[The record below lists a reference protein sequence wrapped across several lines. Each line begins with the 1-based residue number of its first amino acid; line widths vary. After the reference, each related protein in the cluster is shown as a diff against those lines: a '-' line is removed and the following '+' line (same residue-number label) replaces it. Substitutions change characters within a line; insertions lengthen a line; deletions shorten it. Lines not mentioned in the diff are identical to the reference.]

1 MQILVTGGAGY
12 IGSALVIELLR
23 NGHKVKCLDRFFF
36 GMESLDEALSNQN
49 LQLIRDDIRWFD
61 PDILKNVEV
70 VLDLASLSNDP
81 SGELDPIKTFD
92 INFLGRSR
100 VARASKEYGVR
111 RYILASTCSIYGY
124 QDCLLDE
131 DSQINPLTTYA
142 KANRKAEEDILPL
155 ADPKFAVTVLRFATV
170 YGYSKRM
177 RFDLVVNAM
186 VLSLYKDRSIN
197 IMKDGTQWRPFVHI
211 RDAVEA
217 YKLVMSQLEDRING
231 QVFNVGFD
239 DQNYQI
245 SYLAEK
251 IGKSLNLPYEIKWYG
266 SKDNRSYRV
275 NFKKFKE
282 TVSFGSPHTIE
293 EGALEIFE
301 ALKDGRLKESLK
313 TDTVEWYKHIIN
325 SHNLVSG
332 LTLGQTLL

>member
-61 PDILKNVEV
+61 PTILKNVEV

-131 DSQINPLTTYA
+131 DSQINPITTYA
-142 KANRKAEEDILPL
+142 KANRKAEEDIMPL
-155 ADPKFAVTVLRFATV
+155 ADSKFAVTVLRFATV
-170 YGYSKRM
+170 YGYSRRM

-197 IMKDGTQWRPFVHI
+197 IMKDGTQWRPFIHI
-211 RDAVEA
+211 KDAVEA
-217 YKLVMSQLEDRING
+217 YKSVMSQPEDVING
-231 QVFNVGFD
+231 QIFNVGFD

-245 SYLAEK
+245 SHLAEI

-266 SKDNRSYRV
+266 SKDYRSYRV

-282 TVSFGSPHTIE
+282 AVNFGSPHSITD
-293 EGALEIFE
+293 GTSEIFN
-301 ALKDGRLKESLK
+301 ALKDGRLTESPK
-313 TDTVEWYKHIIN
+313 TNTVEWYKLIID
-325 SHNLVSG
+325 SHKLVSG
-332 LTLGQTLL
+332 LILGQSLL

>member
-12 IGSALVIELLR
+12 IGSALVIELIKK
-23 NGHKVKCLDRFFF
+23 GHKVKCLDRFFF
-36 GMESLDEALSNQN
+36 GTESLEEAFSNPN

-61 PDILKNVEV
+61 LGILRNVDV

-81 SGELDPIKTFD
+81 SGELDPIKTFE
-92 INFLGRSR
+92 INYLGRSR

-124 QDCLLDE
+124 QDSLIDE
-131 DSQINPLTTYA
+131 DSQINPITTYA

-155 ADPKFAVTVLRFATV
+155 ADSKFAVTALRFATV
-170 YGYSKRM
+170 YGYSRRM

-197 IMKDGTQWRPFVHI
+197 IMKDGTQWRPFIHI
-211 RDAVEA
+211 KDAIEA
-217 YKLVMSQLEDRING
+217 YNLVMSQPEDRING
-231 QVFNVGFD
+231 QVYNVGFD
-239 DQNYQI
+239 DQNFPI
-245 SYLAEK
+245 IDLAEK

-266 SKDNRSYRV
+266 GKDSRTYRV
-275 NFKKFKE
+275 KFKKFMD
-282 TVSFGSPHTIE
+282 TVNFGSPHTIE
-293 EGALEIFE
+293 DGALEVFE
-301 ALKDGRLKESLK
+301 ALKDGRLKDSPK
-313 TDTVEWYKHIIN
+313 TNTVEWYKHLIE
-325 SHNLVSG
+325 SHNLVSS

>member
-1 MQILVTGGAGY
+1 V
-12 IGSALVIELLR
+12 
-23 NGHKVKCLDRFFF
+23 D
-36 GMESLDEALSNQN
+36 
-49 LQLIRDDIRWFD
+49 
-61 PDILKNVEV
+61 V

-81 SGELDPIKTFD
+81 SGELDPMKTFD

-131 DSQINPLTTYA
+131 DSQIKPLTTYA

-155 ADPKFAVTVLRFATV
+155 ADSKFAVTVLRFATV
-170 YGYSKRM
+170 YGYSGRM
-177 RFDLVVNAM
+177 RFDLVVNAI

-211 RDAVEA
+211 QDAVGA
-217 YKLVMSQLEDRING
+217 YKLVMSQPEDRING
-231 QVFNVGFD
+231 QIFNVGFD
-239 DQNYQI
+239 DQNFQI
-245 SYLAEK
+245 FHLAEK

-275 NFKKFKE
+275 DFKKFKE
-282 TVSFGSPHTIE
+282 TVNFGSPHTIE
-293 EGALEIFE
+293 DGTLEIFE
-301 ALKDGRLKESLK
+301 ALKNGRLKESPK
-313 TDTVEWYKHIIN
+313 TDTVEWYKHIID
-325 SHNLVSG
+325 SHKLVSG